1 MDKNGDWCTREE
13 VGENDSQDDVH
24 PRDDDEHTAGHIDGE
39 KVIGELSLEG
49 QIHRQAAVLPCIKV
63 THDKELEKILSFQSI
78 PFESFDV

>member
-1 MDKNGDWCTREE
+1 MIH
-13 VGENDSQDDVH
+13 DVH

-78 PFESFDV
+78 PFESFDVWPETTNQLLKSKS